1 MTAIDIIIIIIII
14 IIFILFSHLE
24 ILGKDNRLS
33 VRERRVGNRSTSVS
47 GLLQSGGRCSIFLF
61 YIVYSLCLKSPT
73 NNDEDD
79 DNVCN
84 NRSKLI
90 L

>member
-1 MTAIDIIIIIIII
+1 MYII
-14 IIFILFSHLE
+14 LLLHLE
-24 ILGKDNRLS
+24 ILGKGTRPS
-33 VRERRVGNRSTSVS
+33 VSERRVGTRSSSVS
-47 GLLQSGGRCSIFLF
+47 GLLQSGGRCSIFHF
-61 YIVYSLCLKSPT
+61 YIVYSFCLKPPT
-73 NNDEDD
+73 NNDDYDD